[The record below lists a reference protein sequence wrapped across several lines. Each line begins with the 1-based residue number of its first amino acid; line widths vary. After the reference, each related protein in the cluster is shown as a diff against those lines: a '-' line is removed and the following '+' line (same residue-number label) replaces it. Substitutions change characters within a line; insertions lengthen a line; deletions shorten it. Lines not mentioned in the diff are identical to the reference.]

1 MKILRLLG
9 AALATGV
16 LLLALVGTVITRTID
31 RTLLNADF
39 LSRQFAAL
47 DLPALARSVIE
58 PQLDEQ
64 ARTLVG
70 PVLTRTLQEQQAHLR
85 AQTDTAL
92 ASALGYLR
100 GERASLQVQF
110 DARPVADAFLANL
123 RDRLRRDPPA
133 EIKQLPPAERAQAIA
148 ELDRQ
153 IAGPL
158 AEQVR
163 AMNFDD
169 RIITP
174 EVRSDLDEVRVL
186 AALFLQVGTVC
197 LVTAVVAAAALAWLG
212 SLRSLGIVLLLV
224 GALVAAG
231 GQLTELLVRQMPADL
246 IGGVPDGVAA
256 LVPALLSAA
265 FAPVTQQGLFL
276 LAAGVAAIVAGVV
289 IARLRRAP
297 ADPQAAVSG
306 AVAAPDRVPPPAADV
321 APAATAAPPVA
332 APVAPPPTPPSVA
345 PSARGWMGRP
355 KWVWFAGGAV
365 ALLAAAWL
373 GDVVNRYRASAAHQR
388 AQMAFLSQDW
398 TGALEAARDAARHR
412 PTDLDYRREF
422 DALQEKWVRYQ
433 TEAAAG
439 QPPGDV
445 QRRLEGDPAR
455 LAPILTEPH
464 ATQFRNFS
472 QRILRQVQDN
482 VGAEVER
489 ALDLGRRAQ
498 FAEAYAAMRQLEP
511 RRKYHASFDSALEE
525 LRRLEVRDGL
535 DRALSAADRADFAGA
550 RAALASVAQHRALVA
565 DEFAGASSGIDLREL
580 MHGLAQAVAQAEQ
593 GDFTAALAGLAAGE
607 RRAKELTAV
616 PEFTRGLE
624 IGLADADPST
634 RARVQP
640 AAQVAEAQATV
651 RRAIVRHVAL
661 RLAVAIGRKDARE
674 AQATLDQLAELT
686 RQPVLVTA
694 EQLLGERNFDAFLE
708 HLVSLGIRPAT
719 EEERTHRADLIMV
732 ETMRGNFAR
741 ADVVAQFIGRS
752 YAEWAQEVA
761 PRGQLGLALYL
772 ARQARAAGG
781 TLPADFEPAVRA
793 DLAKN
798 YGLTVRLAPTEAE
811 SDALPFRDTWSAAV
825 RDHLTAAAGKW
836 ITVEEAA
843 AEGDGFILRPR
854 LRPAPGEH
862 LQRQFP
868 WNISYQSG
876 VRRDRNQ
883 RYDSLAYQLQQA
895 QASYNDI
902 RNAAAQAQ
910 AQSQA
915 AANSGNPWLALA
927 GVATNAYAG
936 ASVDE
941 AANRVNALYAELN
954 QTPQY
959 IETPVYAEDTVQV
972 VTHSLHQ
979 AVALELDFLAGGDVV
994 GTQRWESRL
1003 RYTTREWPAS
1013 TRANIPARRPAL
1025 LSPRDT
1031 ADRLGRNLAAQV
1043 AAQRHAVV
1051 QPLVQ
1056 ALFRHAEKQL
1066 DGAAPLD
1073 RAEVGWALVELWQE
1087 GGVAVDDR
1095 PERETAVRRALGL
1108 PVAGAG
1114 AGTRANANPAAVV
1127 SAATATAGTT
1137 PSPAPRAAASGPF
1150 ENSLGH
1156 RLLPVPGTGVLF
1168 SAWETRRRD
1177 FEAFVKDTKHDL
1189 TKGSAV
1195 SSITPNGWAAVGA
1208 TWQAPGFA
1216 QDENH
1221 PVVGVSWNDAK
1232 AFCEWLT
1239 RKERAAGLI
1248 GPNQRY
1254 RLPSD
1259 AEWSAAVGLVSEP
1272 AGEPVARN
1280 NVVPGFAWG
1289 RDWPP
1294 PVAAAG
1300 NIGGFEVRDLPWP
1313 SNWAVLDDYG
1323 DGFAGTSPVGSF
1335 APNRLGLYDLEGNV
1349 SEFCEDLFT
1358 GTGTNRTVRGPCFS
1372 YQVADILHL
1381 SNRAEY
1387 TPDVRFTGTGFRI
1400 VLTVDRPL

>member
-9 AALATGV
+9 AVLATGV

-31 RTLLNADF
+31 RTLLDAGF
-39 LSRQFAAL
+39 LARQLASL
-47 DLPALARSVIE
+47 DLPALARSVVE

-92 ASALGYLR
+92 AAALGYLR
-100 GERASLQVQF
+100 GERATLQVQF

-123 RDRLRRDPPA
+123 RDQLRNDPPA
-133 EIKQLPPAERAQAIA
+133 EIKKLPPAERAQALA
-148 ELDRQ
+148 ELDRE
-153 IAGPL
+153 IAGPI
-158 AEQVR
+158 ADHVR

-169 RIITP
+169 RIVTP
-174 EVRSDLDEVRVL
+174 EVRRGLDEVRVL
-186 AALFLQVGTVC
+186 VALFLRVGTIC

-212 SLRSLGIVLLLV
+212 SLRALGIVLLVV
-224 GALVAAG
+224 GALLAAG
-231 GQLTELLVRQMPADL
+231 GQLTELLVRQIPAEMIAGL
-246 IGGVPDGVAA
+246 PEGVAG
-256 LVPALLSAA
+256 LVPALISAA

-276 LAAGVAAIVAGVV
+276 LGAGIAAIAAGI
-289 IARLRRAP
+289 ILARARRAP
-297 ADPQAAVSG
+297 GATPPAAV
-306 AVAAPDRVPPPAADV
+306 AVPPPAASV
-321 APAATAAPPVA
+321 APAVSAAPQAAAPAPVPPPPPAATAPVPA
-332 APVAPPPTPPSVA
+332 VAP
-345 PSARGWMGRP
+345 ARGWMGQPR
-355 KWVWFAGGAV
+355 WLWLAGGAV

-433 TEAAAG
+433 TETAAG
-439 QPPGDV
+439 QPPEDV

-472 QRILRQVQDN
+472 QRILRQVQEI

-511 RRKYHASFDSALEE
+511 RKKYYPTFATALDD
-525 LRRLEVRDGL
+525 LRRTEVRDGIG
-535 DRALSAADRADFAGA
+535 RAMTATDQNDFAAA
-550 RAALASVAQHRALVA
+550 RAALASVAPHRALLA
-565 DEFAGASSGIDLREL
+565 DDFAGASAGVDLREL
-580 MHGLAQAVAQAEQ
+580 MHGLAQAVEQAER
-593 GDFTAALAGLAAGE
+593 GDFTAALAGLAAGDK
-607 RRAKELTAV
+607 RAKELAAQPDFV
-616 PEFTRGLE
+616 RSFEKALDGS
-624 IGLADADPST
+624 DAAT

-640 AAQVAEAQATV
+640 AAQVAEARNNV
-651 RRAIVRHVAL
+651 SRAIVRHVAL
-661 RLAVAIGRKDARE
+661 RLAGAIGRKDARD
-674 AQATLDQLAELT
+674 AQAALDQLAELT

-694 EQLLGERNFDAFLE
+694 EQLLAERNFDAFLE

-741 ADVVAQFIGRS
+741 ADAVAQFIGRS

-781 TLPADFEPAVRA
+781 ALPAEFENALRA

-825 RDHLTAAAGKW
+825 RNHLTAAAGKW
-836 ITVEEAA
+836 LTVEEAA

-854 LRPAPGEH
+854 LRPSPGEH
-862 LQRQFP
+862 IQRQFP
-868 WNISYQSG
+868 WNITYQSG

-915 AANSGNPWLALA
+915 AANSGNAWLALA

-972 VTHSLHQ
+972 VTHSIHQ

-994 GTQRWESRL
+994 GTQRWDSRL

-1013 TRANIPARRPAL
+1013 PRANVPARRAAL

-1043 AAQRHAVV
+1043 AAQPHAVV

-1056 ALFRHAEKQL
+1056 ALFHHAEKQL
-1066 DGAAPLD
+1066 ADATPLD

-1087 GGVAVDDR
+1087 GGVTVGDR

-1108 PVAGAG
+1108 PVATAFGTAG
-1114 AGTRANANPAAVV
+1114 ATANPAAVV
-1127 SAATATAGTT
+1127 SAATAAAVAA
-1137 PSPAPRAAASGPF
+1137 PSPAPRASTAGPF

-1156 RLLPVPGTGVLF
+1156 RLVPVPGTGVLF

-1177 FEAFVKDTKHDL
+1177 FEAFIKETKHDM

-1195 SSITPNGWAAVGA
+1195 SSITTNGWAAVGA

-1272 AGEPVARN
+1272 AGAPAARN
-1280 NVVPGFAWG
+1280 KIVPGFAWG

-1294 PVAAAG
+1294 PVGAAG

-1313 SNWAVLDDYG
+1313 SNWAVIDDYG
-1323 DGFAGTSPVGSF
+1323 DGFAGTSPVGHY

-1349 SEFCEDLFT
+1349 SEFCEDLYN
-1358 GTGTNRTVRGPCFS
+1358 GTGANRTVRGPCFS
-1372 YQVADILHL
+1372 YQVADIVQL
-1381 SNRAEY
+1381 SYRGEY
-1387 TPDVRFTGTGFRI
+1387 TPDVRFTGTGFRV

>member
-9 AALATGV
+9 AVLATGV

-31 RTLLNADF
+31 RTLLDAGF
-39 LSRQFAAL
+39 LARQLASL
-47 DLPALARSVIE
+47 DLPALARSVVE

-92 ASALGYLR
+92 AAALGYLR
-100 GERASLQVQF
+100 GERATLQVQF

-123 RDRLRRDPPA
+123 RDQLRNDPPA
-133 EIKQLPPAERAQAIA
+133 EIKKLPPAERAQALA
-148 ELDRQ
+148 ELDRE

-169 RIITP
+169 RIVTP
-174 EVRSDLDEVRVL
+174 EVRRGLDEVRVL
-186 AALFLQVGTVC
+186 VALFLRVGTIS
-197 LVTAVVAAAALAWLG
+197 LVTAVLAAAALAWLG
-212 SLRSLGIVLLLV
+212 SLRALGIVLLVV
-224 GALVAAG
+224 GALLAAG
-231 GQLTELLVRQMPADL
+231 GQLTELLVRQIPAEM
-246 IGGVPDGVAA
+246 IAGMPDGVAG

-265 FAPVTQQGLFL
+265 FAPVTQHGLFL
-276 LAAGVAAIVAGVV
+276 LGAGIAVIVAGV
-289 IARLRRAP
+289 ILARARRAP
-297 ADPQAAVSG
+297 AAAIT
-306 AVAAPDRVPPPAADV
+306 VPPPAASV
-321 APAATAAPPVA
+321 APAASVEPQAVAP
-332 APVAPPPTPPSVA
+332 APVPPPPPAAATPVTGVA
-345 PSARGWMGRP
+345 PARGWMGQPR
-355 KWVWFAGGAV
+355 WLWFAGGAV

-373 GDVVNRYRASAAHQR
+373 GDVVNRYRASSAHQR

-422 DALQEKWVRYQ
+422 DALQEKWLRYQ
-433 TEAAAG
+433 TETAAG
-439 QPPGDV
+439 QPPEDV

-472 QRILRQVQDN
+472 QRILRQVQEN
-482 VGAEVER
+482 VGAEAER

-498 FAEAYAAMRQLEP
+498 FAEAHAAMRQLEP
-511 RRKYHASFDSALEE
+511 RRKYHASFDKALEE
-525 LRRLEVRDGL
+525 LRRLEARDGL
-535 DRALSAADRADFAGA
+535 DRALSAADRADFAAA
-550 RAALASVAQHRALVA
+550 RAALASVAQYRALVA
-565 DEFAGASSGIDLREL
+565 EDFAGATAGIELREL
-580 MHGLAQAVAQAEQ
+580 MHGLAQAVEQAER
-593 GDFTAALAGLAAGE
+593 GDFTAALAGIAAGDK
-607 RRAKELTAV
+607 RAKELAAQ
-616 PEFTRGLE
+616 PDFLRSFE
-624 IGLADADPST
+624 IALAGADAAT

-640 AAQVAEAQATV
+640 AAQVADAQNNV

-661 RLAVAIGRKDARE
+661 RLAGAIGRKDARE
-674 AQATLDQLAELT
+674 AQAALDQLAELT

-741 ADVVAQFIGRS
+741 ADAVAQFIGRS

-781 TLPADFEPAVRA
+781 VLPADFEPAVRA

-811 SDALPFRDTWSAAV
+811 SDTLPFRDTWSAAV
-825 RDHLTAAAGKW
+825 RNHLTAAAGKW

-854 LRPAPGEH
+854 LRPSPGEH

-915 AANSGNPWLALA
+915 AANSGNAWLALA

-972 VTHSLHQ
+972 ITHSIHQ

-994 GTQRWESRL
+994 GTQRWDSQL

-1013 TRANIPARRPAL
+1013 TRANVPARRAAL

-1043 AAQRHAVV
+1043 AAQPHAVV

-1056 ALFRHAEKQL
+1056 ALFQHAEKQL
-1066 DGAAPLD
+1066 VGATPLD
-1073 RAEVGWALVELWQE
+1073 RAEVGWALVELWQD
-1087 GGVAVDDR
+1087 GGVTVADR
-1095 PERETAVRRALGL
+1095 PEREVAVRRALGL

-1114 AGTRANANPAAVV
+1114 GTVAANPNPAAVV
-1127 SAATATAGTT
+1127 SAATAAAG
-1137 PSPAPRAAASGPF
+1137 AAASPAARASVAGPF

-1156 RLLPVPGTGVLF
+1156 RLVPVPGTGVLI

-1177 FEAFVKDTKHDL
+1177 FEAFVKETKHDM

-1195 SSITPNGWAAVGA
+1195 SSITANGWAAVGA

-1272 AGEPVARN
+1272 AGAPAARN
-1280 NVVPGFAWG
+1280 KVVPGFAWG

-1294 PVAAAG
+1294 PVGAAG

-1313 SNWAVLDDYG
+1313 SNWAVIDDYG
-1323 DGFAGTSPVGSF
+1323 DGFAGTSPVGHY

-1349 SEFCEDLFT
+1349 SEFCEDLYS
-1358 GTGTNRTVRGPCFS
+1358 GTGANRTVRGPCFS
-1372 YQVADILHL
+1372 YQVADIVQL
-1381 SNRAEY
+1381 SYRGEY
-1387 TPDVRFTGTGFRI
+1387 TPDVRFTGTGFRV